1 MLVTKNRKF
10 PARVRKLIL
19 LFLKK
24 ISVIVFGPSLAIY
37 YVLQQSWIF
46 STYFATVFGVY
57 FAVVGENNK
66 K

>member
-37 YVLQQSWIF
+37 YVLQQS
-46 STYFATVFGVY
+46 
-57 FAVVGENNK
+57 
-66 K
+66 